1 MSRRSLSLIV
11 LMLSLAGC
19 TAASP
24 SATPSPTPAL
34 RVIRLPMGYIPSV
47 QYANLYVAMQKG
59 YFAAEGL
66 DVQPD
71 YSYETNG
78 VALVGANE
86 LPFAVVSGEQ
96 VLLARA
102 QGLPVRYVMTW
113 FRKFPVA
120 VVSPRSA
127 GIAKPEDLR
136 GKRIGVPTLEG
147 ANFIGLRA
155 LLAASGIRDDEVTV
169 QAIGFN
175 QVEAL
180 TAGQVDAVVVYANNE
195 PIRLAAQGQ
204 ELNVIQVSDYV
215 SLAANGILT
224 NETTLEKDP
233 ELVRAFVRALV
244 HGTSDVIA
252 DPEGAYVIA
261 KQTVPELT
269 DDTLEQRVLEATIAL
284 WTSDRVGYS
293 DADAWQSMQDT
304 LLATGLLKDPLDLS
318 LAYTNDY
325 LPEP

>member
-19 TAASP
+19 TTASP
-24 SATPSPTPAL
+24 SVTPTPTASL

-127 GIAKPEDLR
+127 GIARTQDASSDASR
-136 GKRIGVPTLEG
+136 
-147 ANFIGLRA
+147 
-155 LLAASGIRDDEVTV
+155 ASG
-169 QAIGFN
+169 
-175 QVEAL
+175 EA
-180 TAGQVDAVVVYANNE
+180 
-195 PIRLAAQGQ
+195 RR
-204 ELNVIQVSDYV
+204 S
-215 SLAANGILT
+215 
-224 NETTLEKDP
+224 P
-233 ELVRAFVRALV
+233 ELA
-244 HGTSDVIA
+244 G
-252 DPEGAYVIA
+252 
-261 KQTVPELT
+261 
-269 DDTLEQRVLEATIAL
+269 
-284 WTSDRVGYS
+284 
-293 DADAWQSMQDT
+293 
-304 LLATGLLKDPLDLS
+304 
-318 LAYTNDY
+318 
-325 LPEP
+325 